1 MKTQNLLSLTALF
14 DMGCTVNG
22 PYEVGLMVKS
32 TSQATETTKS
42 YREVLGNAPFESNG
56 LLGFGETCTD
66 ASSSVGTTTTESLVE
81 RKINTQVVGETL
93 VPRLIPDDT
102 HEQED
107 VWLSLVMEN
116 TREAT
121 TSYAINNNY
130 NPYEDPTTW
139 TTEELSDDP
148 QLTET
153 SYYGVTAEDYVA
165 KFELA
170 TMWPADDAGL
180 NPADAEMLTKHK
192 PKKGDVWFSQNGNSV
207 YMFDDFEEFSI
218 DDADLKT
225 ARVLVFESGDV
236 ELASSGILTQC
247 ISAGR
252 DQYGNTIPGATYYDD
267 QVTLLDTGCEGG
279 FRHVQTGTQW
289 WYDGIL
295 VKEEVTNVDVTVSDY
310 GWEWY
315 ETNSGGTSCSR
326 ETSTIRP
333 DVQADLFIEFSVTT
347 SKEVREAE
355 EWYTV
360 EEED

>member
-1 MKTQNLLSLTALF
+1 MMLRTIIPLSVLLGT
-14 DMGCTVNG
+14 GCSVNG
-22 PYEVGLMVKS
+22 PYPVGLMVKS
-32 TSQATETTKS
+32 TSQVTENTKH
-42 YREVLGNAPFESNG
+42 YREVQGASPIESVG
-56 LLGFGETCTD
+56 LVSWGQTCTE
-66 ASSSVGTTTTESLVE
+66 AMSSSGTQTTETLLE
-81 RKINTQVVGETL
+81 EHINLQVVGETL
-93 VPRLIPDDT
+93 VPRLIPNDT
-102 HEQED
+102 HEQEE

-116 TREAT
+116 TPEGT
-121 TSYAINNNY
+121 TNYAINNNY

-148 QLTET
+148 KLTET

-180 NPADAEMLTKHK
+180 NPADAEMLTKHN

-279 FRHVQTGTQW
+279 FRHVQTDTQW
-289 WYDGIL
+289 WYDGI
-295 VKEEVTNVDVTVSDY
+295 
-310 GWEWY
+310 
-315 ETNSGGTSCSR
+315 
-326 ETSTIRP
+326 
-333 DVQADLFIEFSVTT
+333 FS
-347 SKEVREAE
+347 
-355 EWYTV
+355 
-360 EEED
+360 